1 MKGCKQGMAGIFDAF
16 VFLGIASLVSVSML
30 TAFAA
35 PSPLEEE
42 RQQRVEDS
50 LTVLLRTTV
59 KDADGNARALQDL
72 LLTGRG
78 ADDGTEEEIA
88 LTLEL
93 LLPGWEWT
101 WSARRSGIEIAVVST
116 SAVVPEGT
124 VYCSIVRET
133 LQGEVVEYRLEAWL
147 T

>member
-1 MKGCKQGMAGIFDAF
+1 MRRSKQGMAGIFDAF
-16 VFLGIASLVSVSML
+16 VFLAIASLVSVSLL
-30 TAFAA
+30 TSFVP
-35 PSPLEEE
+35 PSPAEEE
-42 RQQRVEDS
+42 RQRRVEDS

-59 KDADGNARALQDL
+59 KDADGNGRALQHL

-78 ADDGTEEEIA
+78 ANDGMEEEIA
-88 LTLEL
+88 MTLEL

-101 WSARRSGIEIAVVST
+101 WSARRSGIEIAAVST
-116 SAVVPEGT
+116 SDVVPEGT

-133 LQGEVVEYRLEAWL
+133 LQGEAVEYRLEAWL

>member
-1 MKGCKQGMAGIFDAF
+1 MRRSKQGMAGIFDAF
-16 VFLGIASLVSVSML
+16 VFLAIASLVSVSLL
-30 TAFAA
+30 TSFVP
-35 PSPLEEE
+35 PSPAEEE
-42 RQQRVEDS
+42 RQRRVEDS

-59 KDADGNARALQDL
+59 KDADGNARTLQDL

-78 ADDGTEEEIA
+78 ANDSMEEEIA
-88 LTLEL
+88 MTLEL

-101 WSARRSGIEIAVVST
+101 WSARRSGIEIAAVAT
-116 SAVVPEGT
+116 SDVVPEGT

-133 LQGEVVEYRLEAWL
+133 LQGEAVEYRLEAWL